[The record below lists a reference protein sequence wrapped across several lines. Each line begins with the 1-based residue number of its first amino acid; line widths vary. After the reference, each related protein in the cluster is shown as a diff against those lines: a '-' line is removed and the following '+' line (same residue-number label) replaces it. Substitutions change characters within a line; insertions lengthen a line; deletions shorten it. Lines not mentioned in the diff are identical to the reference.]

1 MLLLL
6 AIYTSFLGNDKCTVP
21 TNQSLP
27 SEVHEVIVPLGAEVA
42 VTIPA
47 TPPLPS
53 TAHFPPSFEQ
63 VAPKAS
69 SKGSEKETND
79 ITCDTYK
86 DDVQEVVPIK
96 DVELQDI
103 TDTETSSNEK
113 TEKEHEKPTIN
124 DPNEDK
130 VEDLVP
136 ENDKILVNN
145 DDIVKEEDAE
155 QEKSLPST
163 EETSKV
169 VAFEEETDVKIEST
183 AKASEMIPTEEIS
196 SSKQESNLPSNDDL
210 EEEKPEQGV
219 LESDQSLDVVVKR
232 EEINTNILEDEK
244 VLEIA
249 QVLTPETENVIL
261 EKDLQLEI
269 ETTDEISLHN
279 SIKEKLLLEIQSAV
293 TSMHDLTIAAE
304 EAGKSC
310 EEAIKTHSG
319 LVETVL
325 EKAVIEDSDADDRT
339 WKDVFEAANVKS
351 ERFEY
356 AQVCVYQPTNNQFTF
371 FFELNMTPGLFCFN

>member
-1 MLLLL
+1 M
-6 AIYTSFLGNDKCTVP
+6 
-21 TNQSLP
+21 
-27 SEVHEVIVPLGAEVA
+27 HEPIVPLEAEMV

-69 SKGSEKETND
+69 SKESEKETND
-79 ITCDTYK
+79 ITCETYK

-96 DVELQDI
+96 DVELQDT
-103 TDTETSSNEK
+103 TDAETSSNEK
-113 TEKEHEKPTIN
+113 TEKEYEKPTIN

-130 VEDLVP
+130 MEDFVP
-136 ENDKILVNN
+136 KNDKELENN
-145 DDIVKEEDAE
+145 YDIFKEEDVE
-155 QEKSLPST
+155 QEKSLSST

-169 VAFEEETDVKIEST
+169 VAFEEPTDVKIEST
-183 AKASEMIPTEEIS
+183 PKSSEMIPTEEIS

-210 EEEKPEQGV
+210 EEEKQEQGV
-219 LESDQSLDVVVKR
+219 LGTDQSLDVVIKR

-249 QVLTPETENVIL
+249 PVLTPETENVIL
-261 EKDLQLEI
+261 EKDLKLKI
-269 ETTDEISLHN
+269 ETTDEVSLHN
-279 SIKEKLLLEIQSAV
+279 SIKEKLLLEIESAV
-293 TSMHDLTIAAE
+293 TSMHDHTIAAE

-325 EKAVIEDSDADDRT
+325 EKTVIEDSDADDRT

-356 AQVCVYQPTNNQFTF
+356 AQVCGYQPTNNQ
-371 FFELNMTPGLFCFN
+371 